1 MSKIFV
7 EYEQN
12 VPILRF
18 SECKHCKMPY
28 GKRHPSLPNRG
39 CCWYDAE
46 FDLFDAKN
54 IIDKNMDRWT
64 DIITH
69 YPYELIVK
77 EDVWLVRFYADCF
90 HGKTEKEFKICQF
103 FQENKGCLLPVFV
116 RPFICRITLCPQAK
130 LNLHPTDYQQIRAF
144 IGQAYKYRLSM
155 LDAIMQFIKEEKVN
169 IQNIQ
174 DVTNALK
181 NMSPLPAFEEVAL
194 QVIGKTGFNEG

>member
-28 GKRHPSLPNRG
+28 GKRHPNLPNRG

-69 YPYELIVK
+69 Y
-77 EDVWLVRFYADCF
+77 RFS
-90 HGKTEKEFKICQF
+90 ERE
-103 FQENKGCLLPVFV
+103 
-116 RPFICRITLCPQAK
+116 
-130 LNLHPTDYQQIRAF
+130 
-144 IGQAYKYRLSM
+144 
-155 LDAIMQFIKEEKVN
+155 
-169 IQNIQ
+169 
-174 DVTNALK
+174 
-181 NMSPLPAFEEVAL
+181 SPLRCDSTPFRDGMIVRSNTEYH
-194 QVIGKTGFNEG
+194 F